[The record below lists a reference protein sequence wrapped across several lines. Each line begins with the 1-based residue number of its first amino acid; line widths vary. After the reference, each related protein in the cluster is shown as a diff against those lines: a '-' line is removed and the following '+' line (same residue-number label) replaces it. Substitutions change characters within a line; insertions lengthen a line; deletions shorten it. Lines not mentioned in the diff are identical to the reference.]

1 MKVVAVYSTKGGV
14 GKTTTAVNL
23 AWEAARTQRVLLW
36 DLDPQGASTFLFE
49 VKPKLRKGAN
59 ALVTGKT
66 DPADV
71 IRGTSFPA
79 LDLIPADASY
89 RDLDLALDA
98 ARNSISRV
106 GKIVAS
112 FRKEYDLVILDCPPG
127 ESLVAKNALDAAD
140 LVLLPLTPSPLA
152 RRSLDQVRQLM
163 GETGSSAVTIPFL
176 SMVDRRKS
184 IHLDALEARQADGI
198 AGVAI
203 PAASVVER
211 MGAQRA
217 PVGAFAPR
225 SPAAVAFADLFTLVT
240 AALGPKAKKTR

>member
-23 AWEAARTQRVLLW
+23 AWEAAKTSRVLLW

-49 VKPKLRKGAN
+49 VKPKLRKGAD
-59 ALVTGKT
+59 ALVSGKT
-66 DPADV
+66 DPSEA
-71 IRGTSFPA
+71 IRATSYPR

-89 RDLDLALDA
+89 RDLDLVLDA
-98 ARNSISRV
+98 TRKSISRV

-112 FRKEYDLVILDCPPG
+112 LKKDYDLVILDCPPG

-140 LVLLPLTPSPLA
+140 LVLVPLTPSPLA
-152 RRSLDQVRQLM
+152 RRSLDQVGQLM
-163 GETGSSAVTIPFL
+163 AATGSRATTIAFL
-176 SMVDRRKS
+176 SMVDRRKT
-184 IHLDALEARQADGI
+184 IHREALDALPADPI
-198 AGVAI
+198 VRVAI

-217 PVGAFAPR
+217 PVAAFAPK
-225 SPAAVAFADLFTLVT
+225 SPAAVAFAELWTVVV
-240 AALGPKAKKTR
+240 ASLGAKAKKTS